1 MSAKHEKTAVAYLQG
16 ALHALDQ
23 AKAEGDSSRE
33 LSVAYTE
40 IETALLWLER
50 DVEFKSDENARPT
63 YLKKRQPYNPPEFYD
78 VEALGKLTAEERIG
92 MFGHDPLEGEE

>member
-16 ALHALDQ
+16 ALHALDK
-23 AKAEGDSSRE
+23 AKTEGDGSRE

-50 DVEFKSDENARPT
+50 DVEFKTDESARPT
-63 YLKKRQPYNPPEFYD
+63 YMQKRQPYNPPEFFD
-78 VEALGKLTAEERIG
+78 PEVLRKLTPEERIG
-92 MFGHDPLEGEE
+92 MFGHDPLESEE